1 MSAEVRRLTGLTPA
15 ELRAEHVRF
24 PQDGLARAA

>member
-15 ELRAEHVRF
+15 ALRAEHVRF
-24 PQDGLARAA
+24 AQDVLAGAA